1 MEEKETSGR
10 LASDDNV
17 DTQAADLRVA
27 MDSLGQLTARTDAIA
42 RDLYQEHKKRVYHL
56 CLRLGGGNVAWA
68 EDATQDVFIKLLE
81 QMPGLSDTDDLG
93 GWIYRVTVNTC
104 MTRLKRD
111 GSVWRRVSQAFAMS
125 QPEVVRD
132 TPERQ
137 VQVRDEL
144 TAALAQLRELP
155 AKERVVFC
163 MRYLDEM
170 PQQQIAST
178 LSLSKG
184 YVSKLLKRVRSRL
197 EQQGWEV
204 PDGN

>member
-1 MEEKETSGR
+1 MALDPSQQVSARPNTS
-10 LASDDNV
+10 A
-17 DTQAADLRVA
+17 QA
-27 MDSLGQLTARTDAIA
+27 
-42 RDLYQEHKKRVYHL
+42 LYQLHKDRVYHL

-81 QMPGLSDTDDLG
+81 QMPGLTDTDDLG

-111 GSVWRRVSQAFAMS
+111 GSVWRRVSQALAQS
-125 QPEVVRD
+125 QPEVVSD

-144 TAALAQLRELP
+144 TAALAQLKDLP
-155 AKERVVFC
+155 AKERIVFC

-184 YVSKLLKRVRSRL
+184 YVSKLLKRVRKRL
-197 EQQGWEV
+197 ERQGWEV
-204 PDGN
+204 PHGN